1 MYLIKKRIFAPWP
14 TPWCGIQQPIN
25 QTMIEIL
32 HQINLVEILSAFIVM
47 FAIIDITGSI
57 PIFISMEDSGKHIK
71 PLFAT
76 SVALGLFLVFFFT
89 GEALLNLFGIDIASF
104 AVAGAFVLFL
114 LALEMVM
121 GREFIKNESIG
132 SGASIVPVAF
142 PLIAGPGA
150 ITALLSL
157 RAEYATINIMLGLL
171 LNIII
176 DYIVIRL
183 LKKLQKWLGDEVV
196 FVLRKFFGVILLA
209 ISVKLFA
216 SNLTIV
222 IQNAS
227 L

>member
-1 MYLIKKRIFAPWP
+1 MLEI
-14 TPWCGIQQPIN
+14 IN
-25 QTMIEIL
+25 QINFIEI
-32 HQINLVEILSAFIVM
+32 ISAFIVM

-71 PLFAT
+71 PLYAT
-76 SVALGLFLVFFFT
+76 SVALGLFLLFFFT

-104 AVAGAFVLFL
+104 AVAGAFILFL

-121 GREFIKNESIG
+121 GREFIKNESSG

-157 RAEYATINIMLGLL
+157 RAEYATVNILLALL

-183 LKKLQKWLGDEVV
+183 LKKLQRWLGDEVV
-196 FVLRKFFGVILLA
+196 FVLRKFFGVILIA

-216 SNLTIV
+216 SNLAIV
-222 IQNAS
+222 IHNAS

>member
-1 MYLIKKRIFAPWP
+1 
-14 TPWCGIQQPIN
+14 
-25 QTMIEIL
+25 MIDFFS
-32 HQINLVEILSAFIVM
+32 QIDFVQILSVFIVM
-47 FAIIDITGSI
+47 YAIIDITGSI

-71 PLFAT
+71 PLQAT

-89 GEALLNLFGIDIASF
+89 GEALLNLFGIDIHSF

-121 GREFIKNESIG
+121 GREFIKNESSG

-157 RAEYATINIMLGLL
+157 RAEYATVNILIGLL
-171 LNIII
+171 LNIVI
-176 DYIVIRL
+176 DYIVIRM
-183 LKKLQKWLGDEVV
+183 LKKLQRWLGDEVV
-196 FVLRKFFGVILLA
+196 YVLRKFFGVILLA
-209 ISVKLFA
+209 IALKLFA
-216 SNLTIV
+216 NNIAVV
-222 IQNAS
+222 IKSAG

>member
-1 MYLIKKRIFAPWP
+1 
-14 TPWCGIQQPIN
+14 
-25 QTMIEIL
+25 MIEFFS
-32 HQINLVEILSAFIVM
+32 QIDFLQIVSVFIVM
-47 FAIIDITGSI
+47 YAIIDITGSI

-71 PLFAT
+71 PLQAT

-89 GEALLNLFGIDIASF
+89 GEAILNLFGIDIHSF

-121 GREFIKNESIG
+121 GREFIKNESMG

-157 RAEYATINIMLGLL
+157 RAEYATVNILIGLL
-171 LNIII
+171 LNIVI
-176 DYIVIRL
+176 DYVVIRM
-183 LKKLQKWLGDEVV
+183 LKKLQRWLGDEVV
-196 FVLRKFFGVILLA
+196 YVLRKFFGVILLA
-209 ISVKLFA
+209 IALKLFA
-216 SNLTIV
+216 NNIAIV
-222 IQNAS
+222 IKDAG

>member
-1 MYLIKKRIFAPWP
+1 MVEFFS
-14 TPWCGIQQPIN
+14 
-25 QTMIEIL
+25 
-32 HQINLVEILSAFIVM
+32 QINFVEIISVFIVM
-47 FAIIDITGSI
+47 YAIIDITGSI

-71 PLFAT
+71 PLQAT

-89 GEALLNLFGIDIASF
+89 GEAILNLFGIDIHSF

-121 GREFIKNESIG
+121 GREFIKNESTG

-157 RAEYATINIMLGLL
+157 RAEYATVNILIGLL

-183 LKKLQKWLGDEVV
+183 LKKLQRWLGDEVV
-196 FVLRKFFGVILLA
+196 YVLRKFFGVILLA
-209 ISVKLFA
+209 IALKLFA
-216 SNLTIV
+216 NNIAIV
-222 IQNAS
+222 IKGAG

>member
-1 MYLIKKRIFAPWP
+1 MLEFFS
-14 TPWCGIQQPIN
+14 
-25 QTMIEIL
+25 
-32 HQINLVEILSAFIVM
+32 QINFLEILSVFIVM
-47 FAIIDITGSI
+47 YAIIDITGSI

-71 PLFAT
+71 PLQAT
-76 SVALGLFLVFFFT
+76 SVALGLFLAFFFT
-89 GEALLNLFGIDIASF
+89 GEALLNLFGIDIHSF

-121 GREFIKNESIG
+121 GREFIKNESTG

-157 RAEYATINIMLGLL
+157 RAEYATVNIMAGLL

-183 LKKLQKWLGDEVV
+183 LKKIQRWLGDEVV
-196 FVLRKFFGVILLA
+196 YVLRKFFGVILLA
-209 ISVKLFA
+209 IALKLFA
-216 SNLTIV
+216 SNIAFV
-222 IQNAS
+222 IQGAVHQ
-227 L
+227 

>member
-1 MYLIKKRIFAPWP
+1 MLDI
-14 TPWCGIQQPIN
+14 IQQISF
-25 QTMIEIL
+25 
-32 HQINLVEILSAFIVM
+32 VEIISVFIVM

-57 PIFISMEDSGKHIK
+57 PIFISMEDKGKHIHAFK
-71 PLFAT
+71 AT
-76 SVALGLFLVFFFT
+76 SVALLLFLVFFFV
-89 GEALLNLFGIDIASF
+89 GEALLDLFGIDIPSF

-132 SGASIVPVAF
+132 AGASIVPVAF

-150 ITALLSL
+150 ITALISL
-157 RAEYATINIMLGLL
+157 RAEYATVNIMLGLL

-176 DYIVIRL
+176 DYVVIRL
-183 LKKLQKWLGDEVV
+183 LKKLQRWLGNEVV

-216 SNLTIV
+216 SNLAIV
-222 IQNAS
+222 IHNS
-227 L
+227 GL

>member
-1 MYLIKKRIFAPWP
+1 ML
-14 TPWCGIQQPIN
+14 
-25 QTMIEIL
+25 EII
-32 HQINLVEILSAFIVM
+32 HQIDIVEILSAFIVM

-57 PIFISMEDSGKHIK
+57 PIFIGMEDSGKHIK
-71 PLFAT
+71 PLQAT
-76 SVALGLFLVFFFT
+76 GVALGLFVAFFFA

-114 LALEMVM
+114 LALEMIM
-121 GREFIKNESIG
+121 GREFIKNESSG

-157 RAEYATINIMLGLL
+157 RAEYATVNIMLGLL
-171 LNIII
+171 LNIVL
-176 DYIVIRL
+176 DYVVLVL
-183 LKKLQKWLGDEVV
+183 LKKIQRWLGDEVV

-209 ISVKLFA
+209 IAVKLFA
-216 SNLTIV
+216 NNIAIV
-222 IQNAS
+222 VHNAS

>member
-1 MYLIKKRIFAPWP
+1 MLDFFS
-14 TPWCGIQQPIN
+14 
-25 QTMIEIL
+25 
-32 HQINLVEILSAFIVM
+32 QINFVEIISVFIVM
-47 FAIIDITGSI
+47 YAIIDITGSI

-71 PLFAT
+71 PLQAT

-89 GEALLNLFGIDIASF
+89 GEALLNLFGIDIHSF

-121 GREFIKNESIG
+121 GREFIKNESSG

-157 RAEYATINIMLGLL
+157 RAEYATVNILIGLM

-176 DYIVIRL
+176 DYIVIRM
-183 LKKLQKWLGDEVV
+183 LKKLQRWLGDEVV
-196 FVLRKFFGVILLA
+196 YVLRKFFGVILLA
-209 ISVKLFA
+209 IALKLFA
-216 SNLTIV
+216 NNIAIV
-222 IQNAS
+222 IKSAG

>member
-1 MYLIKKRIFAPWP
+1 
-14 TPWCGIQQPIN
+14 
-25 QTMIEIL
+25 MIEFFS
-32 HQINLVEILSAFIVM
+32 QIDFLQIISVFIVM
-47 FAIIDITGSI
+47 YAIIDITGSI

-71 PLFAT
+71 PLQAT

-89 GEALLNLFGIDIASF
+89 GEALLNLFGIDIHSF

-121 GREFIKNESIG
+121 GREFIKNESMG

-157 RAEYATINIMLGLL
+157 RAEYATVNILIGLL
-171 LNIII
+171 LNIVI
-176 DYIVIRL
+176 DHVVIRM
-183 LKKLQKWLGDEVV
+183 LKKLQRWLGDEVV
-196 FVLRKFFGVILLA
+196 YVLRKFFGVILLA
-209 ISVKLFA
+209 IALKLFA
-216 SNLTIV
+216 NNIAIV
-222 IQNAS
+222 IKDAG

>member
-1 MYLIKKRIFAPWP
+1 ML
-14 TPWCGIQQPIN
+14 
-25 QTMIEIL
+25 EIL
-32 HQINLVEILSAFIVM
+32 HQVSFVEIISVFIVM
-47 FAIIDITGSI
+47 YAIIDITGSI
-57 PIFISMEDSGKHIK
+57 PIFISMEDCGKHIK
-71 PLFAT
+71 PLQAT

-89 GEALLNLFGIDIASF
+89 GEAILNLFGIDIHSF

-121 GREFIKNESIG
+121 GREFIKNESMG

-157 RAEYATINIMLGLL
+157 RAEYATVNILIGLL

-176 DYIVIRL
+176 DYVVIRL

-196 FVLRKFFGVILLA
+196 YVLRKFFGVILLA
-209 ISVKLFA
+209 IAVKLFA
-216 SNLTIV
+216 NNIAIV
-222 IQNAS
+222 IKDAG

>member
-1 MYLIKKRIFAPWP
+1 ML
-14 TPWCGIQQPIN
+14 
-25 QTMIEIL
+25 EIL
-32 HQINLVEILSAFIVM
+32 HQISFVEILSAFIVM

-71 PLFAT
+71 PLYAT
-76 SVALGLFLVFFFT
+76 SVALGLFLLFFFT

-104 AVAGAFVLFL
+104 AVAGAFILFL

-121 GREFIKNESIG
+121 GREFIKNESTG

-157 RAEYATINIMLGLL
+157 RAEYATVNILLALL
-171 LNIII
+171 LNIVI

-183 LKKLQKWLGDEVV
+183 LKKLQRWLGDEVV
-196 FVLRKFFGVILLA
+196 FVLRKFFGVILIA

-216 SNLTIV
+216 SNIAIV
-222 IQNAS
+222 IHNVG

>member
-1 MYLIKKRIFAPWP
+1 ML
-14 TPWCGIQQPIN
+14 
-25 QTMIEIL
+25 EIL
-32 HQINLVEILSAFIVM
+32 HQINIVEIVSAFIVM

-71 PLFAT
+71 PLY
-76 SVALGLFLVFFFT
+76 VT

-121 GREFIKNESIG
+121 GREFIKNESVG

-157 RAEYATINIMLGLL
+157 RAEYATVNILLALL

-183 LKKLQKWLGDEVV
+183 LKKLQRWLGDEVV
-196 FVLRKFFGVILLA
+196 FVLRKFFGVILIA

-216 SNLTIV
+216 SNLAIV
-222 IQNAS
+222 IHNVG